1 MIFVAAEL
9 RDLEGN
15 GRYRTDGTGA
25 RRAVATGKVGTKWS
39 FAGSKGRSQTP
50 AEGGKFGNEEPLHRR
65 PACGGYRKR
74 PRPPLQRTEC
84 PHVLGSVNTNANRS
98 AARASPGRDF

>member
-1 MIFVAAEL
+1 MIFVAAGL

-65 PACGGYRKR
+65 PACGGYRKG

-84 PHVLGSVNTNANRS
+84 PYVLSRSTSTTGRRGSLS
-98 AARASPGRDF
+98 